1 MSSSVLTSRMWVRVL
16 PGALWPRTE
25 RRGRAGLVLDPRLS
39 RILPRACGR
48 TEIRAQVVSLR
59 CESPVGRSGGLCVK
73 ALAPFVDGGIVY
85 LVVSGDVAER
95 LNAPALKAGGPTR
108 SAGSNPAVSS
118 IFRGSSN
125 GKTAVFGTENAGF
138 ESSPP
143 SHVLVPGGLMMKRE
157 TKDKILCW
165 LDIHTK
171 IVDGRCERCGD
182 PWYPSKSPPDCGIE
196 N

>member
-143 SHVLVPGGLMMKRE
+143 SHALVAQLVEQLSCKQQ
-157 TKDKILCW
+157 
-165 LDIHTK
+165 
-171 IVDGRCERCGD
+171 VDGSNPSEGSIQERSDDGLPGD
-182 PWYPSKSPPDCGIE
+182 QGG
-196 N
+196 